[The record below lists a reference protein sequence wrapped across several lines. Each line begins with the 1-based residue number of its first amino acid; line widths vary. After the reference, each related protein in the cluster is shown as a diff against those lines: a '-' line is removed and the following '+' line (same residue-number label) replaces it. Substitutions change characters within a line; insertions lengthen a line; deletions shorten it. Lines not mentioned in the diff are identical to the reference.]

1 MKHFSGY
8 GAYLLFL
15 ALRTHFTSAK
25 YDYFQMNGKLR
36 ANKESYNRRSDR
48 TLFEKLAREYDAKE
62 LRDFFIAN
70 LLDDKHYVADFIDE
84 QANMVYIDYQRRQ
97 QSLSYVCSN
106 DMDRIFDQADIRR
119 TFATS
124 KNGYPD
130 IVTLFLRK
138 SINLETLVILDDFTG
153 FTNKFDNAYENDII
167 WPKISQKIS
176 KYRPFLKYDK
186 AKMKDILKR
195 KVNEQRE
202 ATKTISTKEAT
213 YRQAS

>member
-1 MKHFSGY
+1 MKHFTGY

-25 YDYFQMNGKLR
+25 YDFFQMNGKLR
-36 ANKESYNRRSDR
+36 ATKDSYNKRSDK
-48 TLFEKLAREYDAKE
+48 TLFEKLAREHNSRD
-62 LRDFFIAN
+62 LRDFYLAN
-70 LLDDKHYVADFIDE
+70 LLDDKHYVADFLDE
-84 QANMVYIDYQRRQ
+84 QASMVYTDYQRRQ

-106 DMDRIFDQADIRR
+106 DMDRIFNQTDPRR

-124 KNGYPD
+124 KDGYPD
-130 IVTLFLRK
+130 IITLFLRK
-138 SINLETLVILDDFTG
+138 SISLETLIILDDFTG
-153 FTNKFDNAYENDII
+153 FTSKFDKAYEDDII

-186 AKMKDILKR
+186 VKMKDILKR

-202 ATKTISTKEAT
+202 ATETIPTKE
-213 YRQAS
+213 